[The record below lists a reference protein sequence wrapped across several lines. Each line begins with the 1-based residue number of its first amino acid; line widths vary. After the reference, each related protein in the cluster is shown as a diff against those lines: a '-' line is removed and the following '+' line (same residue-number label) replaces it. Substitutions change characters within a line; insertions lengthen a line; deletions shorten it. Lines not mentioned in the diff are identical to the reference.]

1 MGRSFES
8 VRMGVR
14 DLAARWERAAR
25 RLPEPDRKYAS
36 RLVAMAKRHSSEA
49 FYAFDDPLEAAFFSI
64 AIELL
69 KEWRGEDVDH

>member
-1 MGRSFES
+1 MGRSFYS

-25 RLPEPDRKYAS
+25 RLPEPDRKYAEK
-36 RLVAMAKRHSSEA
+36 LVVMAKRHSSEA

-69 KEWRGEDVDH
+69 KEAGKDYVDH